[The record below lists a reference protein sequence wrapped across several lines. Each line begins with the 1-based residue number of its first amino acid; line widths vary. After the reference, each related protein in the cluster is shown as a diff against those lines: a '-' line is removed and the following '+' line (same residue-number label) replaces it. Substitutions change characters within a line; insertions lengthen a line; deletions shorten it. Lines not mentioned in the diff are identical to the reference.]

1 MTLFA
6 RLTPAGACT
15 AAVIA
20 LVCATA
26 AQAGSLLPHRVGY
39 ALSLDASRS
48 SQQLESANGRL
59 DYEIK
64 GNACEGYSVNM
75 RQSNVLEPGEGAAVR
90 SDMAS
95 TTWEDGKGEAY
106 RFKTVNR
113 VGSEVKSDVD
123 GIVNRTATGATVQLT
138 KPKAETVEL
147 KGDILMPTEHV
158 EKVIA
163 AAQAG
168 ESLYEARV
176 FDGSED
182 GQRVFSTLAVIGR
195 PAKDAKGLPQAA
207 DAALAGVTYY
217 PVTISY
223 FDEDSANSTPEYTM
237 TITLYDNGVI
247 GRVSID
253 YGNFVLR
260 GVMSSFEALPA
271 AAPCTK

>member
-1 MTLFA
+1 MMLLA
-6 RLTPAGACT
+6 RLTPAGAG
-15 AAVIA
+15 AAGVIA
-20 LVCATA
+20 LLSATA
-26 AQAGSLLPHRVGY
+26 AHAGSLLPHRVGY
-39 ALSLDASRS
+39 ALALDASRS

-75 RQSNVLEPGEGAAVR
+75 RQTNVLEPGEGSPVR

-95 TTWEDGKGEAY
+95 ATWEDGKGAAY

-113 VGSEVKSDVD
+113 VGGEVKSDVD

-168 ESLYEARV
+168 EALYEARV

-207 DAALAGVTYY
+207 DAALAGITYY

-223 FDEDSANSTPEYTM
+223 FDEDSADSTPEYTM

-253 YGNFVLR
+253 YGDFVLR
-260 GVMSSFEALPA
+260 GVMSSFEALPVG
-271 AAPCTK
+271 APCAQ

>member
-6 RLTPAGACT
+6 RLTQAGACA

-20 LVCATA
+20 LLCPAGA
-26 AQAGSLLPHRVGY
+26 EAGSLLPHRVAY
-39 ALSLDASRS
+39 QLSLDASRS

-75 RQSNVLEPGEGAAVR
+75 RQSNLLEPGEGKAVR

-113 VGSEVKSDVD
+113 VSGEVKSDVD

-138 KPKAETVEL
+138 KPKAETLEL

-158 EKVIA
+158 GKVIA

-182 GQRVFSTLAVIGR
+182 GQRVFSTLAIIGR
-195 PAKDAKGLPQAA
+195 PAKDAPGLPETAGT
-207 DAALAGVTYY
+207 ALAGQTYY
-217 PVTISY
+217 PVTLSY
-223 FDEDSANSTPEYTM
+223 FDEDSTDSTPEYTM
-237 TITLYDNGVI
+237 TITLYENGVI

-253 YGNFVLR
+253 YGDFVLR

-271 AAPCTK
+271 GSPCTK

>member
-1 MTLFA
+1 MTFFA
-6 RLTPAGACT
+6 RLTPAGAGV

-20 LVCATA
+20 LAHPA
-26 AQAGSLLPHRVGY
+26 FADAGALLPHRVGY

-75 RQSNVLEPGEGAAVR
+75 RQSNLLEPGEGSPVR

-113 VGSEVKSDVD
+113 VGGEVKSDVD

-138 KPKAETVEL
+138 KPKAETVDL
-147 KGDILMPTEHV
+147 KGAILMPTEHV

-168 ESLYEARV
+168 EALYEARV

-195 PAKDAKGLPQAA
+195 PAKDAKDLPQAA
-207 DAALAGVTYY
+207 GTALAGVTYY

-223 FDEDSANSTPEYTM
+223 FDEESGDSTPEYTM

-253 YGNFVLR
+253 YGEFVLR
-260 GVMSSFEALPA
+260 GVMSNFEALPA
-271 AAPCTK
+271 AAPCPR